1 MTTSVRQIADEIR
14 SASTTASAV
23 TLQAAN
29 GVAAS
34 NKHLNAWLTMN
45 GEAESDAQRIDHERS
60 LVNKG
65 GVLSGVPCGIKDL
78 IDAAGMPTTAG
89 SNFPHQIATEDA
101 GVVKLL
107 RAAGAVILGKTATH
121 EFAFGP
127 TGDIAATGP
136 TFNPHDL
143 TKMSGGSSSG
153 SGAAVAAGHVPFAL
167 GTDTGGS
174 VRIPAA
180 LCGTVGLRPTSG
192 TVDATGVIPLAPTLD
207 TVGILAS
214 DVDGVSRVWGVISET
229 ASDAVM
235 AVPGAVKVGLITDGF
250 YSKVSTEVA
259 DSMTNAVR
267 ALRNAGVIVSDVTLG
282 WLEESIS
289 VYDHIQ
295 SAEAVAT
302 HRQRLLEH
310 PELFQDEV
318 RTRLQGAQRVQERE
332 YRSALTRRS
341 QWQARVDEYF
351 GDCDVLIC
359 PTAPI
364 TAPLIGQRSGFDAG
378 WTNAKEALLNFT
390 SPWSVLGVPALAL
403 PMGKGSDGMP
413 TSVQLIGRPK
423 CEQTVFSVALLLE
436 ELVRAKNSPLAHS
449 HAESA
454 RVITAIC

>member
-1 MTTSVRQIADEIR
+1 MMTSVGQIAEDIR
-14 SASTTASAV
+14 SESTTASAV

-29 GVAAS
+29 AVATT
-34 NKHLNAWLTMN
+34 NDHLNAWLTMN
-45 GEAESDAQRIDHERS
+45 GEAESDARKIDHERS
-60 LVNKG
+60 LGNKA

-78 IDAAGMPTTAG
+78 IDVAGMPTTAG
-89 SNFPHQIATEDA
+89 SNFPHHIATQDA
-101 GVVKLL
+101 AVVKLL

-136 TFNPHDL
+136 TCNPHDP

-192 TVDATGVIPLAPTLD
+192 TLDASGVVPLAPTLD

-214 DVDGVSRVWGVISET
+214 DVDGVSRVWAAISGA
-229 ASDAVM
+229 ASDPVM
-235 AVPGAVKVGLITDGF
+235 AVPATVKVGLIADGF
-250 YSKVSTEVA
+250 YSKVSTDVA
-259 DSMTNAVR
+259 DSMKNAVR
-267 ALRNAGVIVSDVTLG
+267 TLRDVGVIIADVTLG
-282 WLEESIS
+282 WLEESIP

-295 SAEAVAT
+295 CAEAVAT

-310 PELFQDEV
+310 PELFQNEV
-318 RTRLQGAQRVQERE
+318 RMRLQGAQRVQERE
-332 YRSALTRRS
+332 YDSALTRRS
-341 QWQARVDEYF
+341 QWQGRVDGYF

-359 PTAPI
+359 PTTPI

-403 PMGKGSDGMP
+403 PMGKDSDGMP
-413 TSVQLIGRPK
+413 TSVQVIGRPN
-423 CEQTVFSVALLLE
+423 CEQTVFSIGLLLE
-436 ELVRAKNSPLAHS
+436 ELLRAKNSPLAHS
-449 HAESA
+449 H
-454 RVITAIC
+454 R